1 MKILTLSQNRE
12 KSVLLIGFT
21 DNVGNPTQNITLST
35 QRAASIQSEFA
46 KFGVKTEIF
55 GFGQAL
61 PIASNAS
68 LFGQNKNRRVEVWL
82 K

>member
-1 MKILTLSQNRE
+1 VLSSAENRQ
-12 KSVLLIGFT
+12 KSILLIGFT
-21 DNVGNPTQNITLST
+21 DNLGNPAKNITLST
-35 QRAASIQSEFA
+35 QRAQSMQNEFA

-61 PIASNAS
+61 PIASNANPI
-68 LFGQNKNRRVEVWL
+68 GQDKNRRVEVWL

>member
-12 KSVLLIGFT
+12 KSVLWIGFT

-35 QRAASIQSEFA
+35 QRAANIQSEFA
-46 KFGVKTEIF
+46 KFGVKTETF

-68 LFGQNKNRRVEVWL
+68 SPGQNKNRRVEVWL